1 MNYQEKGIQEIT
13 LLDKNPVSLTYRSQ
27 NIIIGLRIQSLGEDE
42 EMVTDVTDQDFE
54 EEVIKSNLPV
64 LVDLWAPW
72 CGPCRIVAPVV
83 DKLAERY
90 DGKVKFCRLN
100 VDENLQTA
108 SKYRVM
114 SIPTLIF
121 FKGGEA
127 VDTVIGA
134 VPERVLQPKI
144 DGLL

>member
-1 MNYQEKGIQEIT
+1 
-13 LLDKNPVSLTYRSQ
+13 
-27 NIIIGLRIQSLGEDE
+27 
-42 EMVTDVTDQDFE
+42 MVTDVTDQDFE
-54 EEVIKSNLPV
+54 EAVIKSVLPV

-72 CGPCRIVAPVV
+72 CGPCRMVAPVV

-90 DGKVKFCRLN
+90 EGKFKFCRLN
-100 VDENLQTA
+100 IDDNPRTA
-108 SKYRVM
+108 SKYKVM

-144 DGLL
+144 DDLL

>member
-1 MNYQEKGIQEIT
+1 
-13 LLDKNPVSLTYRSQ
+13 
-27 NIIIGLRIQSLGEDE
+27 
-42 EMVTDVTDQDFE
+42 MVTDVTDQDFE
-54 EEVIKSNLPV
+54 EEVIKSVLPV

-72 CGPCRIVAPVV
+72 CGPCRMVAPVV

-90 DGKVKFCRLN
+90 EGKFKFYRLN
-100 VDENLQTA
+100 VDDNPQTA
-108 SKYRVM
+108 LKYMVM

-134 VPERVLQPKI
+134 VPERTLQPKI
-144 DGLL
+144 DDLL